1 MKKITEL
8 KLGFSD
14 AENYKRKENKE
25 LFNAIFVKNVF
36 LEQLMSPSSFFLIGE
51 KGTGKTAYAV
61 YLSNSVYQGN
71 KSELK
76 YIRETDYQKFVN
88 LKQKHHLLLSDY
100 ESIWKV
106 IILLL
111 LAKSINVEE
120 LEGNPF
126 SKNKKFKIILEAIDE
141 YYNHAFSPEILAALN
156 LIENSKI
163 AAELVSKH
171 LKAGGEQT
179 AQTSFQES
187 RFQVNLLY
195 LQREFERALSDIK
208 TKTHHILFID
218 GIDIRPGS
226 IPYDEYL
233 ECIKGLGNA
242 IWNLNNDFFSQL
254 KYSNGRFRAV
264 LLIRPDIFNSIG
276 LQNSTN
282 KILDNS
288 VFLDWKTT
296 YPDYRHSQIFGLIDR
311 LLNAQQGKKFEH
323 GEAWDFY
330 FPWKSPTT
338 SPSRGH
344 DPSFYKLLRLSY
356 SRPRDLVTILKI
368 LQQVAIED
376 KTQENTFFSLEN
388 FDSDKFQNRYS
399 EYLMGGIKDQLS
411 FYYTDKD
418 YEFFLKFFNHFEGKG
433 RFDYNEYLSAYK
445 KFTEDILNYHTG
457 IPEFVDNPDKFLQ
470 FLYDTNILCYIE
482 NSRSS
487 NPSFSWC
494 YRDRSPANISPKVKS
509 NVRYEIHY
517 GLLKSLNL
525 GFGSKKRKKYE
536 KG

>member
-1 MKKITEL
+1 MKKVTEL

-14 AENYKRKENKE
+14 AENYRRRENKD
-25 LFNAIFVKNVF
+25 LFNAIFVKNAF
-36 LEQLMSPSSFFLIGE
+36 LDQLMSPSSFFLLGE

-61 YLSNSVYQGN
+61 YLSNNIYQET
-71 KSELK
+71 KSGLK
-76 YIRETDYQKFVN
+76 FIRETDYQKFIN

-111 LAKSINVEE
+111 LAKSIDIKE
-120 LEGNPF
+120 LDGNPF
-126 SKNKKFKIILEAIDE
+126 SKNKKFKILLEAIDE

-156 LIENSKI
+156 LIENSKL

-171 LKAGGEQT
+171 LRAGGEQSIK
-179 AQTSFQES
+179 TSFHES

-195 LQREFERALSDIK
+195 LQREFENALSGIK
-208 TKTHHILFID
+208 TKTHNILFID
-218 GIDIRPGS
+218 GIDIRPGT
-226 IPYDEYL
+226 IPYGEYL

-296 YPDYRHSQIFGLIDR
+296 YPDYRRSQVFGLIDK
-311 LLNAQQGKKFEH
+311 LLSAQQEKKIEH
-323 GEAWDFY
+323 GKAWDHY
-330 FPWKSPTT
+330 FPWKAAST
-338 SPSRGH
+338 SPDRKH

-356 SRPRDLVTILKI
+356 SRPRDFVTMLKI
-368 LQQVAIED
+368 LQQIAIED
-376 KTQENTFFSLEN
+376 SNTKNSFFEEEN
-388 FDSDKFQNRYS
+388 FNSDKFLNRYS

-418 YEFFLKFFNHFEGKG
+418 YEFFLKFFNHFNGKG
-433 RFDYNEYLSAYK
+433 RFSYEEYLTAYK
-445 KFTEDILNYHTG
+445 KFIDDVLEHHTEV
-457 IPEFVDNPDKFLQ
+457 PEFVDNADKFLQ

-482 NSRSS
+482 KTKFNS
-487 NPSFSWC
+487 PAFSWC

-509 NVRYEIHY
+509 GVRYEIHY

-525 GFGSKKRKKYE
+525 KPDNK
-536 KG
+536 